1 MLLIIL
7 PNQLF
12 PVKMLELDKYDK
24 ICLLEEPRYF
34 TDFKFHKMKLMYH
47 RASMKT
53 YQDKLKIDT
62 IYKEYYEVNKYYKTL
77 NNSNTVYIDPIDH
90 KLSRKYKK
98 VLSKATKIDN
108 LNFLL
113 TPQEVHENKDEFY
126 TNNKYSHEMFYKF
139 QRKKLNILMDK
150 DKPEGGKWSYD
161 EMNRLPLPKNITIP
175 KVPKIKKDKYYH
187 EALEYVEKHF
197 PKNYGSTEEWLYP
210 INTKDALKWLECF
223 MEKRLKSFG
232 PYEDAI
238 SFSEP
243 FLFHS
248 VLSPMMN
255 IGLLP
260 DIYVVRIVDEYYR
273 KHSIPLQSYEG
284 FIRQVIGWR
293 NYVYSIYILEPKMY
307 NMNHLG
313 HTRKL
318 KDHWKDDMEPI
329 NTIIE
334 KINKYSYAHHI
345 ERLMFLSNWYLINMI
360 KPKDVYRA
368 FMEWTIDAYD
378 WVMVPN
384 VMGMG
389 QYADGGMTM
398 TRIYFSS
405 SNYIIKMGGSK
416 KGEWSEIWDCIYYNF
431 INKHYDLLKRNYAT
445 ARQCAHWKKKTEKEK
460 EIILKKATVYIKDH
474 A

>member
-1 MLLIIL
+1 
-7 PNQLF
+7 
-12 PVKMLELDKYDK
+12 
-24 ICLLEEPRYF
+24 
-34 TDFKFHKMKLMYH
+34 
-47 RASMKT
+47 
-53 YQDKLKIDT
+53 
-62 IYKEYYEVNKYYKTL
+62 
-77 NNSNTVYIDPIDH
+77 
-90 KLSRKYKK
+90 
-98 VLSKATKIDN
+98 
-108 LNFLL
+108 
-113 TPQEVHENKDEFY
+113 
-126 TNNKYSHEMFYKF
+126 
-139 QRKKLNILMDK
+139 MDK